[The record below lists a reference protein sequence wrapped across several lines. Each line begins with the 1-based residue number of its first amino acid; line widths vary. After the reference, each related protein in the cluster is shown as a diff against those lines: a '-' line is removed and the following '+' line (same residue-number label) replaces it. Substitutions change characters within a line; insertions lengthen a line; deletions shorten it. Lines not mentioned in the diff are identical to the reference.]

1 MKILLK
7 RNISNGQFKAGKTVR
22 VMRAD
27 NLPDNPEGQQ
37 YWLMQGRSG
46 DDCLWKDHAVGYLIH
61 PENVEE
67 EYITAKEEEAYERQ
81 EAIQYLHTRLKPG
94 DIVRTSC
101 SHVSSSGM
109 SRHISLYICFKDTE
123 GNATMQN
130 ISWYVS
136 KINGQKLTNDRSAV
150 VVGGCGMDMGFA
162 TVYSLAAGMYGRGN
176 KCASFGY
183 VRGRNGD
190 TEPETDGGY
199 MLGHQWI

>member
-1 MKILLK
+1 MQILLK
-7 RNISNGQFKAGKTVR
+7 RNINGGQFKAGKTVR
-22 VMRAD
+22 VVRAD

-61 PENVEE
+61 PDNVEE

-81 EAIQYLHTRLKPG
+81 AAIQYLHTRLKPG
-94 DIVRTSC
+94 DIVYTSC
-101 SHVSSSGM
+101 SRVSSSGM
-109 SRHISLYICFKDTE
+109 SRHIVVYIAFKD
-123 GNATMQN
+123 ADDKCTMQN
-130 ISWYVS
+130 ISWYVAR
-136 KINGQKLTNDRSAV
+136 ITGQPLNKYNNAV

-162 TVYSLAAGMYGRGN
+162 TVYSLAAGMYGRDG

>member
-1 MKILLK
+1 MQILLK
-7 RNISNGQFKAGKTVR
+7 RNINNGQFKAGKTVR
-22 VMRAD
+22 VIRAD

-37 YWLMQGRSG
+37 YWLLQGRSG
-46 DDCLWKDHAVGYLIH
+46 DNCLWKDHACGYLIH
-61 PENVEE
+61 PDNVEE

-94 DIVRTSC
+94 DVVYTSC
-101 SHVSSSGM
+101 GHVSSSGM
-109 SRHISLYICFKDTE
+109 SRHISVYIAFKGADDKCC
-123 GNATMQN
+123 MQN

-162 TVYSLAAGMYGRGN
+162 TVYSLAAGMFGRGA
-176 KCASFGY
+176 KCAAYGY